1 MYADRMEGGARRP
14 VKERLNNGNGVIGST
29 RQQQQRQI
37 TGKRS
42 HIPVS
47 KLWHPAMPIETA
59 TIIEPFS
66 WKPHAL
72 MSQKALLEESFN
84 HGELVPKK
92 LGLDRSRQDDK
103 WEHDLFDNDKPQITN
118 CKVSAPDLRLK
129 LQRKGLQLAAQSGKS
144 SAPNMRDLHE
154 RLSGTMS
161 PQLTNADQPK
171 TKVVKSSSKSVG
183 VEAPAVQIKRP
194 ADLTPKKS
202 QKAGS
207 SVDEFLRSLCLEKYL
222 ITFQAEEVDMTAL
235 NHMTD
240 EDLKA
245 MGIPMFIVACF
256 FCRHKPPS
264 VPVTIFSGN
273 LTVRPVK
280 GNLTQVSAT
289 IVAAGATMCHILGIG
304 VLYLEM
310 LTLPDSESLSIEEIA
325 VQVSDFWLDEMKD
338 DKLLVDNLQV
348 SISEV
353 PALDIPLMSLFL
365 EFCMLVEFVSL
376 EIISWN
382 LSGLD
387 DCRKRKRVREI
398 ISIASLTIVKLQE
411 TKLESFDA
419 LQDIRDLRFKDYGS
433 SCLL

>member
-37 TGKRS
+37 TGK
-42 HIPVS
+42 
-47 KLWHPAMPIETA
+47 
-59 TIIEPFS
+59 
-66 WKPHAL
+66 
-72 MSQKALLEESFN
+72 
-84 HGELVPKK
+84 
-92 LGLDRSRQDDK
+92 RSRQDDK

-245 MGIPMFIVACF
+245 MGIPMGP
-256 FCRHKPPS
+256 RK
-264 VPVTIFSGN
+264 
-273 LTVRPVK
+273 K
-280 GNLTQVSAT
+280 
-289 IVAAGATMCHILGIG
+289 IL
-304 VLYLEM
+304 L
-310 LTLPDSESLSIEEIA
+310 A
-325 VQVSDFWLDEMKD
+325 
-338 DKLLVDNLQV
+338 
-348 SISEV
+348 
-353 PALDIPLMSLFL
+353 
-365 EFCMLVEFVSL
+365 
-376 EIISWN
+376 
-382 LSGLD
+382 
-387 DCRKRKRVREI
+387 
-398 ISIASLTIVKLQE
+398 
-411 TKLESFDA
+411 LESKT
-419 LQDIRDLRFKDYGS
+419 LIK
-433 SCLL
+433 

>member
-37 TGKRS
+37 TGK
-42 HIPVS
+42 
-47 KLWHPAMPIETA
+47 
-59 TIIEPFS
+59 
-66 WKPHAL
+66 
-72 MSQKALLEESFN
+72 
-84 HGELVPKK
+84 
-92 LGLDRSRQDDK
+92 RSRQDDK

-245 MGIPMFIVACF
+245 MGIPMLGSFEWRVTVTFLRVSLRISSCF
-256 FCRHKPPS
+256 R
-264 VPVTIFSGN
+264 I
-273 LTVRPVK
+273 R
-280 GNLTQVSAT
+280 
-289 IVAAGATMCHILGIG
+289 LGIW
-304 VLYLEM
+304 LPYDLEHI
-310 LTLPDSESLSIEEIA
+310 DSESLSIEEIA

-353 PALDIPLMSLFL
+353 PALDIPLMSL
-365 EFCMLVEFVSL
+365 
-376 EIISWN
+376 
-382 LSGLD
+382 
-387 DCRKRKRVREI
+387 KRKRVREI

-419 LQDIRDLRFKDYGS
+419 LQDIRDLRFKDYGFS
-433 SCLL
+433 FLGCQRMRELVLDFSLWASFSIFVLFWD